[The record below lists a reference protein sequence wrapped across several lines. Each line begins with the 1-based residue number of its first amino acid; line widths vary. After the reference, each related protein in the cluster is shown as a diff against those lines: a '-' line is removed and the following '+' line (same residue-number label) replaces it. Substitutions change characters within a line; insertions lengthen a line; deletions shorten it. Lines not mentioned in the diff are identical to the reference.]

1 MRLTEKHCS
10 IWVRTFRKKNQQI
23 PMTKRMTGMYG
34 EEKESKVIIFPVVQK
49 ENTKVIKDGGCS
61 IILFFSH

>member
-1 MRLTEKHCS
+1 
-10 IWVRTFRKKNQQI
+10 
-23 PMTKRMTGMYG
+23 MTKRMTGMYG

-61 IILFFSH
+61 IILLYFM